1 MYQRNSSLA
10 WPSSRLKMLWP
21 VTASTTL
28 WCTCMALP
36 GSPAIG
42 LAMKVANMSWRS
54 AASRTVRL
62 KKNTSSARPSGWSWK
77 KLISICPAP
86 SSWMSVSTLSSIF
99 SQ

>member
-1 MYQRNSSLA
+1 MAL
-10 WPSSRLKMLWP
+10 L
-21 VTASTTL
+21 TTL
-28 WCTCMALP
+28 WCTCIALP

-42 LAMKVANMSWRS
+42 LAMKVAYMSWRI

-62 KKNTSSARPSGWSWK
+62 KKKTSSARFSGWAWK

-86 SSWMSVSTLSSIF
+86 TSWISVSTFSSIF

>member
-1 MYQRNSSLA
+1 MYQKNSWLGV
-10 WPSSRLKMLWP
+10 PSGLLKMFLP
-21 VTASTTL
+21 VSLLTRL
-28 WCTCMALP
+28 WCTCIALP

-42 LAMKVANMSWRS
+42 LAMKVAYMSWRS

-62 KKNTSSARPSGWSWK
+62 NRKTSSARPSGWAWK

-86 SSWMSVSTLSSIF
+86 TSWISVSTFSSIF